1 MMKRISGFRVKRAGP
16 CAAALL
22 AALVPIAAPAYGATF
37 GTVVPIGG
45 HAADVAL
52 DEARGVLYVANFGA
66 SRVDVVSLA
75 TLAPANAI
83 NVAPYPGSL
92 ALSPNGQFLLIAHFG
107 NFQPPNSPANALTLI
122 DMSSGGLQ
130 TFSLGDPPL
139 GVAFGADG
147 RALVV
152 TTTQFLLFDPVTQAL
167 QVVGTIA
174 GVTATTLPVPPA
186 TFPPQIVAASVAVSG
201 DGDSIFGLTDTIR
214 FRYDVLTKAVTSVG
228 YTSDPPQ
235 GPRVVSVSRD
245 GSYFT
250 AGYGLYDRSGRLLS
264 QFANPSGQLNVGSH
278 AIDSLAGLIYAQIPM
293 AGAATAAPVLMV
305 VDADNLTLRDQLQ
318 LPENLAGKSVL
329 NAARDTM
336 YSVSDSGVTVLPV
349 GSLSLAHQL
358 VASRED
364 VIFLGNYCS
373 PQATTQD
380 IVISDPGGGAT
391 DFALSTATPGIQIS
405 PAAGTTPTTVH
416 ITVDPKSFAG
426 QTGTVAATLQL
437 TSQSAVNLPS
447 AIRVLVNN
455 QPPAARGMIVD
466 VPGTLVDILA
476 DPRRNRFY
484 VLRQDQNQVLVFDG
498 ASFQQIATLR
508 TGNTPTQ
515 MAITFDQTSLLV
527 GHDNSGLAYAFD
539 LNTLLPIP
547 PVFLPPGHYPRS
559 IASSGNATLAAS
571 RVDGPVNTIDRLDL
585 IAHTAFTPATL
596 GLYINS
602 INVDTVLAASLNG
615 SSILAVMPDGTVMLY
630 DSTADAFKASRK
642 DFAALSGAYAVSNY
656 GFFVVDNYLLN
667 SSLVLAATLDASI
680 GASSGFVFV
689 NQDGVRTTAGNA
701 QSSGV
706 IERVDPNLLETLRPT
721 AMAEAPLVGQPDFV
735 FTRTLA
741 ALSNGNALVSLTVS
755 GFTVIAW
762 NYDASVASPTLS
774 RVVNAA
780 DSSSAVAPG
789 GLVTVWGSQL
799 SPVNIATS
807 EIPVPTSLADSCLSV
822 NGVLAPML
830 FVSPNQINAQL
841 PFEVTGNATMVLH
854 TPGGTSND
862 LDFTVLPTAPSVF
875 HTGVAG
881 PETGIPT
888 VVRAKPNTLVTPS
901 NPIHR
906 GDAIVIYA
914 TGLGATLP
922 PLATGLAAPST
933 PLLVAAV
940 EPDVSLDGLALPLY
954 YAGPTPGEVGV
965 YQINALVPGW
975 APTGMQ
981 LPLTITQGSY
991 TTTLT
996 VRVID

>member
-1 MMKRISGFRVKRAGP
+1 MKRISGFRMKRAGP
-16 CAAALL
+16 LAAALM
-22 AALVPIAAPAYGATF
+22 AALFPMAGPGYGATF
-37 GTVVPIGG
+37 GRVVPIGG

-75 TLAPANAI
+75 TLAPSNAI

-92 ALSPNGQFLLIAHFG
+92 ALSPDGRFLLIAHFG
-107 NFQPPNSPANALTLI
+107 NFQAPNSPANALTLI
-122 DMSSGGLQ
+122 DLSAGGRQ

-167 QVVGTIA
+167 QVLGTIA

-201 DGDSIFGLTDTIR
+201 DGDSIFGLTDTLR
-214 FRYDVLTKAVTSVG
+214 FRYDVLTHRITSVG

-245 GSYFT
+245 GSHFT
-250 AGYGLYDRSGRLLS
+250 AGWGLFDRSGRLLS
-264 QFANPSGQLNVGSH
+264 QFANPSGKLNVGSH

-293 AGAATAAPVLMV
+293 AGTTAGPPVLMV
-305 VDADNLTLRDQLQ
+305 VDADNLTVRDQLQ

-336 YSVSDSGVTVLPV
+336 YSVSDSGITVLPV
-349 GSLSLAHQL
+349 GSLPLAHQL
-358 VASRED
+358 AASRED
-364 VIFLGNYCS
+364 VIFLGDYCS
-373 PQATTQD
+373 PQATTRD

-391 DFALSTATPGIQIS
+391 DFVLSTATPGITIS

-416 ITVDPKSFAG
+416 VTVDPKSFAS
-426 QTGTVAATLQL
+426 QTGTVVATIQL
-437 TSQSAVNLPS
+437 TSQSAVNLPP
-447 AIRVLVNN
+447 AIRVLINN
-455 QPPAARGMIVD
+455 QPPAARGTVVD

-476 DPRRNRFY
+476 DPQRNRFF

-498 ASFQQIATLR
+498 ASFQQIAVLR

-539 LNTLLPIP
+539 LNTLQPITP
-547 PVFLPPGHYPRS
+547 IFLPPGHYPRS
-559 IASSGNATLAAS
+559 IASSGNATLVAS
-571 RVDGPVNTIDRLDL
+571 RVAGAVHTIDRLDL
-585 IAHTAFTPATL
+585 IARTAFTPATL
-596 GLYINS
+596 GLYVNS
-602 INVDTVLAASLNG
+602 INIDTVLAASVNG

-630 DSTADAFKASRK
+630 DSTADAFIASRK

-656 GFFVVDNYLLN
+656 DFFVADNHLLN
-667 SSLVLAATLDASI
+667 SSLVLAADLDSSI

-689 NQDGVRTTAGNA
+689 NKDGIRTTAGNA

-706 IERVDPNLLETLRPT
+706 IERVDPNLLQTFRPT
-721 AMAEAPLVGQPDFV
+721 AMAEAPPLGQPGFV

-755 GFTVIAW
+755 GFTAIAW
-762 NYDASVASPTLS
+762 NYDASVAGPTLNKI
-774 RVVNAA
+774 VNAA

-789 GLVTVWGSQL
+789 GLVTISGSQL
-799 SPVNIATS
+799 SPVNVATS

-854 TPGGTSND
+854 TPGGTSNS
-862 LDFTVLPTAPSVF
+862 LDFSILPTAPSVF
-875 HTGVAG
+875 RSGVAG
-881 PETGIPT
+881 PETGIAT
-888 VVRAKPNTLVTPS
+888 VVRAKQNTLVTAS
-901 NPIHR
+901 NPIHL

-922 PLATGLAAPST
+922 PLATGFAAPASPILLAA
-933 PLLVAAV
+933 VQ
-940 EPDVSLDGLALPLY
+940 PDVSLGGLALPLY

-981 LPLTITQGSY
+981 LPLTITQGSVS
-991 TTTLT
+991 TTVA
-996 VRVID
+996 VRVIK